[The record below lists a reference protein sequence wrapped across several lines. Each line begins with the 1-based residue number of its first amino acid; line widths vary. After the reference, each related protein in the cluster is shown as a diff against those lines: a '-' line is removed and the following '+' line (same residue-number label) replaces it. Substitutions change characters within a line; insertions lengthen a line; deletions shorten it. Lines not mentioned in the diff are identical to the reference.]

1 MKINL
6 IDKLVGCIYTV
17 FTPFTSDGSIDYCSL
32 SNYLSFLY
40 NNGARVFY
48 VMAYNSRYSQLSDD
62 EIIELNEFVTKK
74 VKKFNRENVVI
85 LADPIH
91 CSTKTSLKFAHHA
104 KDVGAD
110 IISLICREKYF
121 NDDQILEHFD
131 FIGRESQFPILIHEM
146 PFLSGYN
153 GLQMHWPNSLFN
165 KIPKISNVI
174 AIKEDA
180 KDLETTIKVLEL
192 EPSIRVIIAGSKKS
206 LLSFKNHGCKA
217 YLNGISMIAP
227 KIGIKFW
234 DAFNSDD
241 EETLSF
247 LINEIETP
255 FWDKC
260 VKKYG
265 WHRVNKA
272 FLECAGLMQRH
283 ERMPMPSL
291 NDEEFSDLVNIYND
305 LKIKIIE
312 KNLL

>member
-1 MKINL
+1 
-6 IDKLVGCIYTV
+6 
-17 FTPFTSDGSIDYCSL
+17 
-32 SNYLSFLY
+32 
-40 NNGARVFY
+40 
-48 VMAYNSRYSQLSDD
+48 
-62 EIIELNEFVTKK
+62 
-74 VKKFNRENVVI
+74 
-85 LADPIH
+85 
-91 CSTKTSLKFAHHA
+91 
-104 KDVGAD
+104 
-110 IISLICREKYF
+110 
-121 NDDQILEHFD
+121 
-131 FIGRESQFPILIHEM
+131 
-146 PFLSGYN
+146 
-153 GLQMHWPNSLFN
+153 
-165 KIPKISNVI
+165 
-174 AIKEDA
+174 
-180 KDLETTIKVLEL
+180 
-192 EPSIRVIIAGSKKS
+192 
-206 LLSFKNHGCKA
+206 
-217 YLNGISMIAP
+217 MIAP

-272 FLECAGLMQRH
+272 LLECAGLMQRY